1 MPNRATVV
9 EMSPTSH
16 VVTIPTFSFHHHHH
30 PPPPPRAA
38 ATAAIEHPGDC
49 PRVGQP
55 GAGSSMPRHPDDV
68 PDDVPNDAT
77 SRHRPSSA
85 TTATSLP
92 NGNSRRWGRW
102 GRTDGGGEREGRGER
117 TTTSK
122 SSLSPGSFVNTRGDG
137 GRGTTTGYVVVPQS
151 SWRRQ
156 GGTYVPL
163 CSYLR
168 RRRRGPVWIPHAAPR
183 LTLFTPP
190 CGGCFFLH
198 REWRQG
204 RHVDYTPPHSIFFLS
219 PLLGGCHF
227 SAALWALWASRRR
240 VTHAMSPFHFVYPSA
255 VGGGGFFPLYK

>member
-1 MPNRATVV
+1 
-9 EMSPTSH
+9 MSPTSH

-102 GRTDGGGEREGRGER
+102 GRTDGGENARGGGKERRRASRRCPPDLLSTPGGMEGEGQRRG
-117 TTTSK
+117 T
-122 SSLSPGSFVNTRGDG
+122 SLSPRVLDDDKGAHMCPFVPTCGVVDG
-137 GRGTTTGYVVVPQS
+137 GRCES
-151 SWRRQ
+151 
-156 GGTYVPL
+156 
-163 CSYLR
+163 
-168 RRRRGPVWIPHAAPR
+168 H
-183 LTLFTPP
+183 TPP
-190 CGGCFFLH
+190 P
-198 REWRQG
+198 
-204 RHVDYTPPHSIFFLS
+204 V
-219 PLLGGCHF
+219 
-227 SAALWALWASRRR
+227 
-240 VTHAMSPFHFVYPSA
+240 
-255 VGGGGFFPLYK
+255 